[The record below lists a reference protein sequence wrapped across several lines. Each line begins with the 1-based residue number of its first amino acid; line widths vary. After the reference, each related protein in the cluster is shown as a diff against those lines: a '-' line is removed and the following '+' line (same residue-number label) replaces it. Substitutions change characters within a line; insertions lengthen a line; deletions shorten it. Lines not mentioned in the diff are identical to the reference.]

1 MGQDAI
7 CEKFISNPEFPV
19 IARRTLINGRQL
31 IFGGHF
37 HSQLE
42 LLYVK
47 RGEME
52 LCCNNADCFI
62 RAGEL
67 AILNPYDIHTAFSR
81 SGLLYYYC
89 FILDASFL
97 SADPGSICTQKYIRP
112 FQEGTI
118 RFGNKTAVTAEQALI
133 LERLLRE
140 CRKQPPGYE
149 LAAKAH
155 LLELFLGLYRTI
167 LQSPISHEERIAR
180 KKRAE
185 RFKVLFSYMD
195 EHFDEDFTLEKM
207 AAIVSYSPYHFS
219 RTFHSLTGRTPME
232 YLKDVR
238 IQKAVQLLKAGS
250 SVGEA
255 ARSCGFNSPNYFCK
269 VFREALGYPPSHYR
283 PK

>member
-1 MGQDAI
+1 M
-7 CEKFISNPEFPV
+7 KPV
-19 IARRTLINGRQL
+19 TAVIIGAGDRGRNVY
-31 IFGGHF
+31 G
-37 HSQLE
+37 
-42 LLYVK
+42 
-47 RGEME
+47 
-52 LCCNNADCFI
+52 
-62 RAGEL
+62 
-67 AILNPYDIHTAFSR
+67 R

-118 RFGNKTAVTAEQALI
+118 RFGNKTAVTAEQAVI

-155 LLELFLGLYRTI
+155 LLERQPRRRCYPPSEAEPPFVCGRPSDIPSASCPELFLGLYRTI

-195 EHFDEDFTLEKM
+195 EHFDEDFTLG
-207 AAIVSYSPYHFS
+207 H
-219 RTFHSLTGRTPME
+219 T
-232 YLKDVR
+232 
-238 IQKAVQLLKAGS
+238 
-250 SVGEA
+250 A
-255 ARSCGFNSPNYFCK
+255 ARAGCENAPQKSAG
-269 VFREALGYPPSHYR
+269 GH
-283 PK
+283 